1 MKGQLFSRMSKTK
14 PSILWDRMTTAELFW
29 AVTRV
34 TAVSTLTPAS
44 KPYSLKEFSFHS
56 HLHSSASGNF
66 LEIFLFFAFIHDF
79 CSLFHTLMM
88 CMQRHVAVKSYSTNF
103 SLCSDFLC
111 FRKAFDSVKNV
122 SEP

>member
-1 MKGQLFSRMSKTK
+1 MKGQLFSRMSKNEAK
-14 PSILWDRMTTAELFW
+14 HPLGSDDDSR
-29 AVTRV
+29 AVLGRDPV
-34 TAVSTLTPAS
+34 TAVSALTPVS

-66 LEIFLFFAFIHDF
+66 LEIFLFFSFIHDF